1 MMNDLHEIEN
11 IEKLISEY
19 YEMTFNNDEEDY
31 IYNKQLKNKLKAV
44 IINSKSNN
52 VIDKALDVL
61 AESTGCAE
69 DLQIAED
76 ILNELFENKVIDKNQ
91 FDTFYKNVGTNR
103 WS

>member
-1 MMNDLHEIEN
+1 MMDLHEIEN

>member
-1 MMNDLHEIEN
+1 MNDLHEIEN

-52 VIDKALDVL
+52 VIDKALEVL

>member
-52 VIDKALDVL
+52 VIDKALEVL